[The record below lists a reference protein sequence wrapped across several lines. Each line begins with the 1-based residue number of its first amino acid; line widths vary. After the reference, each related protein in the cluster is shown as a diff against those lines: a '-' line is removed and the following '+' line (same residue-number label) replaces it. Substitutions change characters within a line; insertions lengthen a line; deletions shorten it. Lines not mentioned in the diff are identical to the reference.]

1 VDKIMPSIVPNY
13 VYSLFAALIVGTI
26 IVFSCNIIIS
36 NIKNQAESQQLTNI
50 EKYIAT
56 QSLKLI
62 TQALANNEN
71 ATQFLEIPSSI
82 GTKPYWIRIANDSQ
96 KTWVESGFGTNVNSK
111 QQGFSIP
118 AIVSASGN
126 YVSTSGRAY
135 LNCYIENQTMILKL
149 IEG

>member
-1 VDKIMPSIVPNY
+1 MPSIVPSY

-26 IVFSCNIIIS
+26 IVFCCNS
-36 NIKNQAESQQLTNI
+36 LTLNIKNQAESQQLTNI

-62 TQALANNEN
+62 SQASATNNN
-71 ATQFLEIPSSI
+71 STQFLEIPASI
-82 GTKPYWIRIANDSQ
+82 GTQQYWIRIASDSQ
-96 KTWVESGFGTNVNSK
+96 RAWVESGFGTIITPGH
-111 QQGFSIP
+111 QGIFLP
-118 AIVSASGN
+118 ATVSASGN